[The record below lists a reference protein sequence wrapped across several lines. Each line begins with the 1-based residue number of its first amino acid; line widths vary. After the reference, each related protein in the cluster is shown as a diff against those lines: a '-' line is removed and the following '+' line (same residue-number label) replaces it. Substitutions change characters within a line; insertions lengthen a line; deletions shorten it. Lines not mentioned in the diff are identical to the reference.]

1 VVPLSAPVSRLPAGK
16 GPVARVWEPSL
27 TVIEVALATFQLR
40 VTFEPG
46 VTELEL
52 VVKLVMVGG
61 WFEGG
66 GSEELPPPHPEII
79 AVVRKSIST
88 AEQSH
93 GTRVEVTCCTLQES
107 GFAPEVRVPAPA
119 T

>member
-1 VVPLSAPVSRLPAGK
+1 MAFSAPVSTVPVGN
-16 GPVARVWEPSL
+16 GPVASVWEPSL
-27 TVIEVALATFQLR
+27 KVIEVALATFQLK
-40 VTFEPG
+40 VTFDPG
-46 VTELEL
+46 VTVLEL
-52 VVKLVMVGG
+52 VVKLVIVGG

-79 AVVRKSIST
+79 TVVRKSMST
-88 AEQSH
+88 ARQNREV
-93 GTRVEVTCCTLQES
+93 RVEVTGCTLQEN